1 MSDGRRRG
9 YAGYLDRLNP
19 VTREAVNQFY
29 GGDPADMGYDPNN
42 PYGNISPY
50 RYSNYDAE
58 DNPGDKLYAD
68 LIRAQLADYMG
79 RFSPVEEYLAGQITA
94 TGTGQLEADLE
105 RTREAVI
112 GARENV
118 TGQQARARGR
128 YGLSAV
134 PASARRANQTVS
146 TLVGGLN
153 TTRQRDADRQEA
165 LLTGGLGSIGEK
177 ARNIG

>member
-1 MSDGRRRG
+1 MSNIRPRSDPGFLG
-9 YAGYLDRLNP
+9 RLNP
-19 VTREAVNQFY
+19 DTRRAVEEFY
-29 GGDPADMGYDPNN
+29 GGDPYFMGGDPDN
-42 PYGNISPY
+42 PYGNINPY
-50 RYSNYDAE
+50 AYSNYSAE

-68 LIRAQLADYMG
+68 LIRAQLDDYLT
-79 RFSPVEEYLAGQITA
+79 RFSPVEEYLAGEITA

-105 RTREAVI
+105 RTRDAVLT
-112 GARENV
+112 ARENV

-128 YGLSAV
+128 YGLTAI